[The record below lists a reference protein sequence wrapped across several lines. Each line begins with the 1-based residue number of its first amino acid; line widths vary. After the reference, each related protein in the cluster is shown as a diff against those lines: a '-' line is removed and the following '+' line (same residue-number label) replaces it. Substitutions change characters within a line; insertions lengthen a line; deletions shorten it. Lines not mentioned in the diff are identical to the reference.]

1 MIAVRSKFLDDP
13 DYLDRRTREED
24 SRRAEAAQA
33 RPIAAIQ
40 SLSELVAKSLTPI
53 LLSGAVV
60 IAIAGLLLQGRAESI
75 NPLATT
81 ATYLSDSSLLADST
95 VGFDTDSTGVN
106 ASEPTFL
113 GQAALN
119 SIDRLGVRIN
129 VIEQRNV
136 AMIGDS
142 IFWGEGHGLRGRLS
156 ALNPHVR
163 FVGSIRD
170 SEGFRHEALPGESTR
185 DVLDRAYRIVEAETY
200 VILIGTNDRL
210 TADESFENI
219 RAIIGQIRSKSPE
232 SVVQVLTPLPRSDMP
247 KLDVRNEQVA
257 ASIRQWIESTGD
269 ERLRLIDARR
279 EFEAT
284 TSWESLLEDGL
295 HPNDSGYARLIEIL
309 SDALGA

>member
-13 DYLDRRTREED
+13 DYLDRRTRDEKL
-24 SRRAEAAQA
+24 RRAEADQA
-33 RPIAAIQ
+33 RPNAAIQ
-40 SLSELVAKSLTPI
+40 SLSELVARSLTPI

-60 IAIAGLLLQGRAESI
+60 IAIAGLLIQGRAEPSDS
-75 NPLATT
+75 LATT
-81 ATYLSDSSLLADST
+81 ATYLSDSSLHIDMNAEVATDTITAD
-95 VGFDTDSTGVN
+95 
-106 ASEPTFL
+106 ASGPTFL

-119 SIDRLGVRIN
+119 SIDGLGVRIN
-129 VIEQRNV
+129 VVHQRNV

-156 ALNPHVR
+156 ARNPNVR

-170 SEGFRHEALPGESTR
+170 SEGFRHESIPGESTR

-232 SVVQVLTPLPRSDMP
+232 SVVQVLTPLPRSDKP
-247 KLDVRNEQVA
+247 ELDVRNEQVA

-269 ERLRLIDARR
+269 EGLRLIDARR
-279 EFEAT
+279 EFEA
-284 TSWESLLEDGL
+284 SSGWESLLEDGL
-295 HPNDSGYARLIEIL
+295 HPNDGGYTRLVEIL